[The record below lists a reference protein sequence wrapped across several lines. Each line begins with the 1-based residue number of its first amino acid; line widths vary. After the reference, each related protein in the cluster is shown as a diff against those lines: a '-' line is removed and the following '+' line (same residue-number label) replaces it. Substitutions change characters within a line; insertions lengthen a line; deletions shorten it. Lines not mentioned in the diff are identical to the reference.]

1 MHSTTLPSLRVEALD
16 SSSSFRG
23 FSTFKAQD
31 ALQQFK
37 PPFRPPMLVDT
48 QPATYQHVPA
58 TVEVRDQWVNSQL
71 IGVLM
76 DDVLSSLAAAVL
88 AVPVLVV
95 LMYFGRVPAMALAG
109 WVGLMATILVLR
121 YRMLGI
127 YRLRYDSSE
136 GPHRLAFVS
145 RYQWTWVAVA
155 VLWGSVV
162 ALSYGRS
169 DMGTQF
175 VCGVVVLGQGL
186 LALVAVSAYQP
197 VFRRYVHSLVLSV
210 VFGVLFNTFI
220 HGYTNET
227 LRMAG
232 AALVLLMVFWWLL
245 MMAGKR
251 LHQVYRAGFELQFS
265 NEELIDSLTQQTRAS
280 LRAVATKNRFLAS
293 AAHDLRQ
300 PVHALSL
307 YADWLATEP
316 EMARDISPRILQ
328 STRAINEL
336 FDSLFDLTR
345 IDAGN
350 YKVRLQH
357 VDVEQLFADLALQFE
372 PVASGKSLKLRTHTR
387 PTTIWAD
394 PVVMRRILG
403 NLLSNA
409 LRHTTHGGVLLGL
422 RHRDDMMVF
431 EVWDTGV
438 GIAREHQQAI
448 FQEFF
453 RVSQHQG
460 TEDSL
465 GLGLTIVSKL
475 TTMMGYQ
482 LALSSVAN
490 RGSVF
495 RVMLPAY
502 TQKHLVPDVAT

>member
-1 MHSTTLPSLRVEALD
+1 
-16 SSSSFRG
+16 
-23 FSTFKAQD
+23 
-31 ALQQFK
+31 
-37 PPFRPPMLVDT
+37 MLVDT

-58 TVEVRDQWVNSQL
+58 SPEVRDHWVSSQL

-76 DDVLSSLAAAVL
+76 DNMGPSLLAGVLSLPALVLLMAGQTNTIALAVWAVL
-88 AVPVLVV
+88 TAV
-95 LMYFGRVPAMALAG
+95 M
-109 WVGLMATILVLR
+109 LVLR
-121 YRMLGI
+121 YRMIGI
-127 YRLRYDSSE
+127 YRVRHDSLE
-136 GPHRLAFVS
+136 GPQRLSFVQ
-145 RYQWTWVAVA
+145 RYKWSWTVMAL
-155 VLWGSVV
+155 LWSGPVF
-162 ALSYGRS
+162 LSYQVS
-169 DMGTQF
+169 SQPTQF
-175 VCGVVVLGQGL
+175 VCGLVVLGHGL
-186 LALVAVSAYQP
+186 LALTTFSAYMP
-197 VFRRYVHSLVLSV
+197 VFRRYTNALMFAVLI
-210 VFGVLFNTFI
+210 GLALGTA
-220 HGYTNET
+220 
-227 LRMAG
+227 RMAQKPDVLQTG
-232 AALVLLMVFWWLL
+232 IVLMVLLMVFWGLL
-245 MMAGKR
+245 TMAGRR
-251 LHQVYRAGFELQFS
+251 LHEVYRASFELQFS
-265 NEELIDSLTQQTRAS
+265 NQELIDSLTLQTRAS

-357 VDVEQLFADLALQFE
+357 VDVRKLFGDLSLQFE
-372 PVASGKSLKLRTHTR
+372 PVAVGKSLRLRTHTR
-387 PTTIWAD
+387 PTIIWSD
-394 PVVMRRILG
+394 PVVLRRILG
-403 NLLSNA
+403 NLISNA
-409 LRHTTHGGVLLGL
+409 LRHTHQGGVLVSL
-422 RHRDDMMVF
+422 RHREDMLMF

-475 TTMMGYQ
+475 TSLMGYQ
-482 LALSSVAN
+482 LALNSVAN
-490 RGSVF
+490 QGSVF
-495 RVMLPAY
+495 RVMMPEF
-502 TQKHLVPDVAT
+502 TQREPEEYPNGVEDNSIF

>member
-1 MHSTTLPSLRVEALD
+1 
-16 SSSSFRG
+16 
-23 FSTFKAQD
+23 
-31 ALQQFK
+31 
-37 PPFRPPMLVDT
+37 MLVDT

-58 TVEVRDQWVNSQL
+58 SPEVRDQWVNSQL

-76 DDVLSSLAAAVL
+76 DNMGPSLLAAMSTLPLLVYFMAGQTHTIALAVWAVL
-88 AVPVLVV
+88 MLAV
-95 LMYFGRVPAMALAG
+95 
-109 WVGLMATILVLR
+109 LVLR
-121 YRMLGI
+121 YRLIGI
-127 YRLRYDSSE
+127 YRLRHDSLE
-136 GPHRLAFVS
+136 GPQRMAFMQ
-145 RYQWTWVAVA
+145 RYQWSWTLIAL
-155 VLWGSVV
+155 LWGGPVI
-162 ALSYGRS
+162 LSYQQS
-169 DMGTQF
+169 SQATQF
-175 VCGVVVLGQGL
+175 VCGLVVLGQGL
-186 LALVAVSAYQP
+186 LTLTSFSAYLP
-197 VFRRYVHSLVLSV
+197 VFRRYANALILSVFVGLAWGMLLKLNQPDAIQISLVLMGLLL
-210 VFGVLFNTFI
+210 VFWGLLT
-220 HGYTNET
+220 
-227 LRMAG
+227 MAG
-232 AALVLLMVFWWLL
+232 R
-245 MMAGKR
+245 R
-251 LHQVYRAGFELQFS
+251 LHEVYRASFELQFS
-265 NEELIDSLTQQTRAS
+265 NQELIDSLTLQTRAS

-357 VDVEQLFADLALQFE
+357 VDVQKLFADLSMQFE
-372 PVASGKSLKLRTHTR
+372 PVAIGKSLRLRTHAR
-387 PTTIWAD
+387 PTTIWSD
-394 PVVMRRILG
+394 PVVLRRILG
-403 NLLSNA
+403 NLVSNA
-409 LRHTTHGGVLLGL
+409 LRHTHQGGVLLAM
-422 RHRDDMMVF
+422 RHREDMLVF

-475 TTMMGYQ
+475 TSLMGYQ
-482 LALSSVAN
+482 LALNSVAN
-490 RGSVF
+490 QGSVF
-495 RVMLPAY
+495 RVMLPEF
-502 TQKHLVPDVAT
+502 TQREPLQAQPTSLENNSGF

>member
-1 MHSTTLPSLRVEALD
+1 
-16 SSSSFRG
+16 
-23 FSTFKAQD
+23 
-31 ALQQFK
+31 
-37 PPFRPPMLVDT
+37 MLVDT

-58 TVEVRDQWVNSQL
+58 SPEVRDHWVNSQL

-76 DDVLSSLAAAVL
+76 DNMGPSLLAAVL
-88 AVPVLVV
+88 SLPVLVY
-95 LMYFGRVPAMALAG
+95 LMAGQTHPIALAVWAG
-109 WVGLMATILVLR
+109 LVLVLLIYR
-121 YRMLGI
+121 YRLIGI
-127 YRLRYDSSE
+127 YRLRHDSLE
-136 GPHRLAFVS
+136 GPQRMVFVE
-145 RYQWTWVAVA
+145 RYRWSWTVMAL
-155 VLWGSVV
+155 LWGGPVI
-162 ALSYGRS
+162 LSYQQAS
-169 DMGTQF
+169 QTTQF
-175 VCGVVVLGQGL
+175 VCGLVVLGQGL
-186 LALVAVSAYQP
+186 LTLTSFSAYLP
-197 VFRRYVHSLVLSV
+197 VFRHYANAWIFSVFVGLAWNTVRLLDKPEAVQTGLVLMALLF
-210 VFGVLFNTFI
+210 VFWGL
-220 HGYTNET
+220 
-227 LRMAG
+227 LLMAG
-232 AALVLLMVFWWLL
+232 R
-245 MMAGKR
+245 R
-251 LHQVYRAGFELQFS
+251 LHEVHRSSFELQFS
-265 NEELIDSLTQQTRAS
+265 NQELIDSLTLQTRAS

-316 EMARDISPRILQ
+316 EMARDIAPRILQ

-357 VDVEQLFADLALQFE
+357 VDVQKLFADLSLQFE
-372 PVASGKSLKLRTHTR
+372 PVAVGKSLRLRTHAR
-387 PTTIWAD
+387 PTTIWSD
-394 PVVMRRILG
+394 PVVLRRILG
-403 NLLSNA
+403 NLVSNA
-409 LRHTTHGGVLLGL
+409 LRHTHQGGVLLAL
-422 RHRDDMMVF
+422 RHREDMLVF

-475 TTMMGYQ
+475 TSLMGYQ
-482 LALSSVAN
+482 LALNSVAN

-495 RVMLPAY
+495 RVMLPDF
-502 TQKHLVPDVAT
+502 TQREPLSAPEAATEPGSGF

>member
-1 MHSTTLPSLRVEALD
+1 
-16 SSSSFRG
+16 
-23 FSTFKAQD
+23 
-31 ALQQFK
+31 
-37 PPFRPPMLVDT
+37 MLVDT

-58 TVEVRDQWVNSQL
+58 TAEVRDQWVNSRL
-71 IGVLM
+71 IAVLM
-76 DDVLSSLAAAVL
+76 DNVMPSLGAAIMAIPVVVFVLWGEASPYALAAWTGALL
-88 AVPVLVV
+88 AMVI
-95 LMYFGRVPAMALAG
+95 Y
-109 WVGLMATILVLR
+109 R
-121 YRMLGI
+121 YRMLGT
-127 YRLRYDSSE
+127 YRLRYDNQE
-136 GPHRLAFVS
+136 GVQRQVFIR
-145 RYQWTWVAVA
+145 RYQWSWVAVGL
-155 VLWGSVV
+155 LWGGVV
-162 ALSYGRS
+162 LLSYGRT
-169 DMGTQF
+169 DVGTQF
-175 VCGVVVLGQGL
+175 ICGLLVLGQGL
-186 LALVAVSAYQP
+186 LTLVSFSSYLP
-197 VFRRYVHSLVLSV
+197 VFRSYANSVVLSV
-210 VFGVLFNTFI
+210 VVGLVVNTFAY
-220 HGYTNET
+220 GYTLGS
-227 LRMAG
+227 LRTGAG
-232 AALVLLMVFWWLL
+232 LLALLMVFWWLL

-251 LHQVYRAGFELQFS
+251 LHQVYRSSFELQFS
-265 NEELIDSLTQQTRAS
+265 NQELIDSLTQQTRAS

-357 VDVEQLFADLALQFE
+357 VDVKQLFADLSLQFA
-372 PVASGKSLKLRTHTR
+372 PVAAGKSIRLRTHTR
-387 PTTIWAD
+387 PAMIWAD
-394 PVVMRRILG
+394 PVVLRRILG

-409 LRHTTHGGVLLGL
+409 LKHTSKGGVLLGL
-422 RHRDDMMVF
+422 RHREDMLLF

-453 RVSQHQG
+453 RVSQHHG

-475 TTMMGYQ
+475 ATMMGYQ
-482 LALSSVAN
+482 LALSSEAN

-495 RVMLPAY
+495 RVMIPSY
-502 TQKHLVPDVAT
+502 TQQQGVPDVPT

>member
-1 MHSTTLPSLRVEALD
+1 
-16 SSSSFRG
+16 
-23 FSTFKAQD
+23 
-31 ALQQFK
+31 
-37 PPFRPPMLVDT
+37 MLVDT
-48 QPATYQHVPA
+48 QPATHQHMPA
-58 TVEVRDQWVNSQL
+58 SPEVRDEWVNSQL

-76 DDVLSSLAAAVL
+76 DNALPSLLAATL
-88 AVPVLVV
+88 ALPVMVF
-95 LMYFGRVPAMALAG
+95 LMAGEVSTVALAA
-109 WVGLMATILVLR
+109 WTVLLLLALLYR
-121 YRMLGI
+121 YRLIGI
-127 YRLRYDSSE
+127 YRLRYDSV
-136 GPHRLAFVS
+136 GGAMRVAFVE
-145 RYQWTWVAVA
+145 RYGWSWALA
-155 VLWGSVV
+155 GMFWGVPV
-162 ALSYGRS
+162 ALTFQQASVQ
-169 DMGTQF
+169 TQF
-175 VCGVVVLGQGL
+175 VCGLVVLGHGL
-186 LALVAVSAYQP
+186 LSLTAFSSFLP
-197 VFRRYVHSLVLSV
+197 IFRRSTTYLVGSVVAGLLLPLGWMEATPTRLKLVFSLV
-210 VFGVLFNTFI
+210 
-220 HGYTNET
+220 
-227 LRMAG
+227 
-232 AALVLLMVFWWLL
+232 VLLFVFWWLL
-245 MMAGKR
+245 RMAGER
-251 LHQVYRAGFELQFS
+251 LHQVHRSSFELQFS
-265 NEELIDSLTQQTRAS
+265 NQELIDSLTQQTRTS

-357 VDVEQLFADLALQFE
+357 VDVRQLFADLATQFD
-372 PVASGKSLKLRTHTR
+372 PVAVGKSLKLRTHT
-387 PTTIWAD
+387 PALTIWAD
-394 PVVMRRILG
+394 PVVLRRILG

-409 LRHTTHGGVLLGL
+409 LKHTRRGGVLLGL
-422 RHRDDMMVF
+422 RQRGDMLMF

-465 GLGLTIVSKL
+465 GLGLTIVSRL
-475 TTMMGYQ
+475 ATLMGYQ
-482 LALSSVAN
+482 LALTSEAN

-495 RVMLPAY
+495 RVMLPAF
-502 TQKHLVPDVAT
+502 TQRNADHGSDPSVVLSSEMMGLHG